1 MSRRWWILI
10 GGLVV
15 AVVILGAAW
24 VRWDSAAATPSAS
37 PAAVDSTPGLT
48 TAPTTAPPPTV
59 APTPSPSASP
69 DPTPV
74 APATTPPPRASGPAR
89 LAYADFLRR
98 INADRTTVEG
108 LNATLTTAV
117 QALDPVAARRA
128 AVDILDFVDAERD
141 WLRENPPAACYADAH
156 ASAGAMLDAYAA
168 AADGFIAW
176 AQTGGGFAGLGALG
190 KAVDTAEAASAALTA
205 FGKVLEATSCPA

>member
-1 MSRRWWILI
+1 MSRRWWVLI
-10 GGLVV
+10 GALVV
-15 AVVILGAAW
+15 AVVVLGAAW
-24 VRWDSAAATPSAS
+24 VNRDAAAARPSGS
-37 PAAVDSTPGLT
+37 PATVGPTPALAADPTSTPT
-48 TAPTTAPPPTV
+48 QTAA
-59 APTPSPSASP
+59 PSPSA
-69 DPTPV
+69 T
-74 APATTPPPRASGPAR
+74 ALTATQPPRASGPAR

-98 INADRTTVEG
+98 LNDDRTTVER

-117 QALDPVAARRA
+117 QALDPVAARQA

-176 AQTGGGFAGLGALG
+176 AETGGGFAGLGALG
-190 KAVDTAEAASAALTA
+190 KALDAAQAAGDALTT